1 MFLSSGRH
9 QVMEQHQ
16 PEGERL
22 VATVLRRHFIL
33 DTNIANRQRSRA
45 RHSQKGRVLLVICLI
60 RIDGL
65 VVIERKEKKRKP
77 GAGKAF
83 CSQK

>member
-1 MFLSSGRH
+1 MANVDMFLSSGRH

-22 VATVLRRHFIL
+22 VATVLRRHFNL
-33 DTNIANRQRSRA
+33 DTNIANRQRSRGKA
-45 RHSQKGRVLLVICLI
+45 QPNGRVLLVIYLI

-65 VVIERKEKKRKP
+65 VVIGRKEKKRKS
-77 GAGKAF
+77 GAR
-83 CSQK
+83 